1 MATTTPDSNTDN
13 ISSTRLARFEQAMET
28 LYGSFKDIKD
38 PAQWTPPQKS
48 GGHRGRYLWTD
59 AFGVINFITLHQ
71 ERSKATPAD
80 SNTDTSDKYLVLAR
94 RLVETV
100 HDVLGRTRDG
110 RSRLPGATDENPLG
124 GGLRIGKVE
133 ESGPDGDG
141 QYHHYLT
148 IWMFA
153 LNRLSL
159 ATGDPTYNRQAVAL
173 AKAIHPRFFV
183 NRQSTRPRMVWKMSM
198 DLSTP
203 LVPSEGNLDPIDGY
217 VIFRLLQASAR
228 ETDEGKVLDEEIGDY
243 KRVME
248 RKGEHF
254 VSSDPLDL
262 GMTLWTAHWFSEK
275 EGWATRLAGRCFEQ
289 IYELFEMDRYLE
301 RNIKYRLAFR
311 EFGTCLGIGCHSEQ
325 TTEKERSVDLKS
337 YADAILQCWEPYI
350 TLSIS
355 KEDAKLT
362 ADDLRPITRV
372 MYASALI
379 PGAFRMG
386 YLGSEPR
393 TIP

>member
-1 MATTTPDSNTDN
+1 MFMFMYFLNRVAIIQPRRTILFWKGVIVVGRHIRKNLNNMATATTPQTDGDTTL
-13 ISSTRLARFEQAMET
+13 STRLARFEQAMET
-28 LYGSFKDIKD
+28 LYGSFETITD
-38 PAQWTPPQKS
+38 PEHWTPPPKS

-59 AFGVINFITLHQ
+59 AFGVINFLTLHQ
-71 ERSKATPAD
+71 ERSKATPAGGGGGGGED
-80 SNTDTSDKYLVLAR
+80 GTNISDKYLILAR

-124 GGLRIGKVE
+124 GGLRIGKIE

-159 ATGDPTYNRQAVAL
+159 TTGDPTFNRQAVAL
-173 AKAIHPRFFV
+173 ARAIHPRFFV
-183 NRQSTRPRMVWKMSM
+183 NRQSTRPRMVWKMAM
-198 DLSTP
+198 DLSTA

-228 ETDEGKVLDEEIGDY
+228 ETNDGVKVLDEEIGDY

-289 IYELFEMDRYLE
+289 IC
-301 RNIKYRLAFR
+301 ICPCVAF
-311 EFGTCLGIGCHSEQ
+311 
-325 TTEKERSVDLKS
+325 
-337 YADAILQCWEPYI
+337 
-350 TLSIS
+350 SI
-355 KEDAKLT
+355 
-362 ADDLRPITRV
+362 
-372 MYASALI
+372 
-379 PGAFRMG
+379 
-386 YLGSEPR
+386 
-393 TIP
+393 